1 MGATGFPRELSIV
14 DLYASTM
21 KFSLILLLALGML
34 ASCQKSN
41 TEPGASAVTGQL
53 KYGGDPNADG
63 LGYYIITDSTHE
75 NLNLQNLPVEF
86 KHTDVNAHVAI
97 NFFDTGR
104 TLGMEALPGV
114 IGPRIVVVKSI
125 RKL

>member
-1 MGATGFPRELSIV
+1 
-14 DLYASTM
+14 M

-41 TEPGASAVTGQL
+41 TEPGGSEVTGQL

-63 LGYYIITDSTHE
+63 LGYYITTDSTHE
-75 NLNLQNLPVEF
+75 NLSLQNLPGAF

-97 NFFDTGR
+97 NYFDTGR
-104 TLGMEALPGV
+104 TLAMEALPGAT
-114 IGPRIVVVKSI
+114 GPRIVVVKSI

>member
-1 MGATGFPRELSIV
+1 
-14 DLYASTM
+14 M
-21 KFSLILLLALGML
+21 KFSLILLLVVGML

-41 TEPGASAVTGQL
+41 TEPGATEVAGQL

-63 LGYYIITDSTHE
+63 LGYYITTDSTHE
-75 NLNLQNLPVEF
+75 NLSLQHLPAEF

-97 NFFDTGR
+97 SFFDTGR

-114 IGPRIVVVKSI
+114 TGPRIVVVKTI